1 MYMQEAQEEITM
13 TRFEQELSGK
23 LGAFWERHAKE
34 ELAQVA
40 KKIENGEIIIDDN
53 GVARNYI
60 GRILMNDM
68 LEKVVMIT
76 DKVNVE
82 ATRAA
87 REEEVSGRLNELRF
101 EEPSEE
107 ELAEQRAVFGEG
119 TRMVNILTGKHYTL

>member
-40 KKIENGEIIIDDN
+40 KEIENGEITIDDN

-60 GRILMNDM
+60 GRVLMNDM

>member
-1 MYMQEAQEEITM
+1 M

-40 KKIENGEIIIDDN
+40 KEIENGEITIDDN

-60 GRILMNDM
+60 GRVLMNDM

-87 REEEVSGRLNELRF
+87 REEEVSGWLNELRF

-107 ELAEQRAVFGEG
+107 ELAEQRAAFGEG

>member
-40 KKIENGEIIIDDN
+40 KEIENGEITIDDN

-60 GRILMNDM
+60 GRVLMNDM

-87 REEEVSGRLNELRF
+87 REEEVSGWLNELRF

-107 ELAEQRAVFGEG
+107 ELAEQRAAFGEG

>member
-40 KKIENGEIIIDDN
+40 KEIENGEITIDDN

-60 GRILMNDM
+60 GRVLMNDM

-101 EEPSEE
+101 KEPSEE